1 LYILLKKQLMKKYFI
16 LSTLFVWAFAACDSE
31 RRQERILRKT
41 IKDYAQAQNLRMSLS
56 VGERSMIAYLR
67 DVDDFYFDYEL
78 AEEFNYF
85 LRLEAGQSL
94 AVSLNGGEFINFQES
109 LREDDN
115 GEYPKT
121 YALAYQLPNL
131 NFSHDAD
138 TFTLR
143 LIAGDTL
150 YMGYRSPPALRLRDY
165 SPRPFGRGASL
176 RLIFDDTQPLRDAGI
191 ILNGGLKPRA
201 EISGGD
207 ASFNAFFTLQSDTSL
222 VVGGNESGCP
232 TPPYELRFV
241 YNRVDNQRHQLGG
254 KNIELIL
261 DSRAFSNTLQNVEL
275 LPWCAGI
282 E

>member
-1 LYILLKKQLMKKYFI
+1 MKKYFI
-16 LSTLFVWAFAACDSE
+16 LSVLFVWVFAACDSE
-31 RRQERILRKT
+31 RRQERIMRKT
-41 IKDYAQAQNLRMSLS
+41 IKDYAQAQNVRISLNA
-56 VGERSMIAYLR
+56 GERSIVAYLR
-67 DVDDFYFDYEL
+67 DANGFYYDYEL
-78 AEEFNYF
+78 GEEFNYF
-85 LRLEAGQSL
+85 LRLQAGQSL
-94 AVSLNGGEFINFQES
+94 AVSLNGGEFINFQENI
-109 LREDDN
+109 REDDN

-121 YALAYQLPNL
+121 YALSYSAQNL

-165 SPRPFGRGASL
+165 SPRPFGQGASL

-191 ILNGGLKPRA
+191 ILNGALKPRA
-201 EISGGD
+201 EISGGS
-207 ASFNAFFTLQSDTSL
+207 ATFNAFFSLQSDTSL

-232 TPPYELRFV
+232 TPPYDIRFV
-241 YNRVDNQRHQLGG
+241 YNRVDNQRYQLGG

-275 LPWCAGI
+275 IPWCRSI